1 MRRVALLLHLLPS
14 PLLVVL
20 ASISIRFI
28 FNAFLP
34 SCVRLCLLA
43 AVCFQPAAGGRE
55 RGGAGKSGEGGSE
68 CLAVSSYSNQSNCR
82 PGLFALIK

>member
-14 PLLVVL
+14 PLPVVL

-43 AVCFQPAAGGRE
+43 AVCFQPAAGRE
-55 RGGAGKSGEGGSE
+55 RMEQRSRGGVSALR
-68 CLAVSSYSNQSNCR
+68 LA
-82 PGLFALIK
+82 PTAIKAIAA

>member
-1 MRRVALLLHLLPS
+1 MRRVALLLLLLPS
-14 PLLVVL
+14 PLPVVL

-43 AVCFQPAAGGRE
+43 AVCFQPAAGGRRE
-55 RGGAGKSGEGGSE
+55 KEQGRGVEG
-68 CLAVSSYSNQSNCR
+68 
-82 PGLFALIK
+82 